1 MKCKNLFLILCILSI
16 SSVLAA
22 PTLNLQHEQIQP
34 GETILATITTPGEFM
49 EQIEKSQIKF
59 FKGRK
64 QTSIESDIFFYNN
77 THYLYIYTTQEENL
91 TLQIENILYKEA
103 DTLQSTTIK
112 QNLTIQKNIL
122 FDEETNETYTQI
134 LKIKPGFIFTSQTP
148 KLKLTNMGTRTLNL
162 TFNEEDVSLSPL
174 SSEELEFMPQEYFSL
189 TEVSTYKNFL
199 IPTIYL
205 TPQFENITSTIEP
218 ALKSDT
224 KLLMIETFV
233 ENSTSETIEIF
244 NFKDI
249 TLIDL
254 KISLPMDFIEAKKL
268 PDMSPRETQNL
279 TLEFNPKTPGHFQ
292 GTMNISY
299 TQNETKQLLQ
309 IPISVFI
316 LPKGEPVE
324 NFQIKEETC
333 SELGGAVCETG
344 TICNGTATFTK
355 NAEYCCLATCVK
367 TSSGEESEEGG
378 FGWLIALLIFVVL
391 GLVGWHF
398 YKKQKQVA
406 SGSPEDSLKTLTEK
420 IEKRRSPTSS

>member
-1 MKCKNLFLILCILSI
+1 
-16 SSVLAA
+16 
-22 PTLNLQHEQIQP
+22 
-34 GETILATITTPGEFM
+34 M

-189 TEVSTYKNFL
+189 TEVSAYKNFL